1 VESLT
6 ANRSLSRLS
15 HRDLPIDPSNKSQ
28 FNGSLHS
35 PKSPAS
41 RGIIW
46 GKQEAYLRTPF
57 AKSIITPVAALC
69 PLISTLTPRNR
80 HDGITYVGH
89 QSPPAFRAL
98 LAESKFLLGVGDP
111 LSGPS
116 ALEAMLV
123 GTTFLNPSFSPA
135 VLEAFKIRTRAALKR
150 GNGLGHNEVNPKFT
164 CYKSINTDA
173 NAPARKSCATTTRL
187 SIRTCSTALGPRMS
201 AHSRCCQ

>member
-1 VESLT
+1 MCGTVAGGESFLGFFFSPSVIKYVESLT
-6 ANRSLSRLS
+6 ANRSLT
-15 HRDLPIDPSNKSQ
+15 HRDLQIDPSNKSQ
-28 FNGSLHS
+28 FNGRLHP
-35 PKSPAS
+35 PKLPAS

-57 AKSIITPVAALC
+57 AKSILTHVAALC
-69 PLISTLTPRNR
+69 PLISTLTPRYR
-80 HDGITYVGH
+80 QDGITYVGH

-135 VLEAFKIRTRAALKR
+135 VLEAFKIRAQAAQKR
-150 GNGLGHNEVNPKFT
+150 GNDLGHKQVKPKFT
-164 CYKSINTDA
+164 CSTGTKYK
-173 NAPARKSCATTTRL
+173 C
-187 SIRTCSTALGPRMS
+187 
-201 AHSRCCQ
+201 